1 MLDIKELMPT
11 VKMTTES
18 AMIRAKSIV
27 AKSKF
32 LSSEHA
38 ETGKIIE
45 FAIAIIIVAALIP
58 TAITML
64 FGANTT
70 TWDTA
75 TQTIYAIIAVIVI
88 AILVLMLYNTYGKKA
103 AGGGGG
109 GKKKGGF

>member
-1 MLDIKELMPT
+1 MLDIKEFMPT

-70 TWDTA
+70 SWDTA
-75 TQTIYAIIAVIVI
+75 TKTIYAIVGVIVV
-88 AILVLMLYNTYGKKA
+88 AILVLMLYNSYGKKA
-103 AGGGGG
+103 GGKGG
-109 GKKKGGF
+109 GKQKGGF